1 MILKQRITLLTT
13 GIIIAIGIAV
23 IWSRSQTLRAEVMP
37 LPQNT
42 ETAVFAGG
50 CFWCMEPPFD
60 KLDGVVRA
68 ESGYTGG
75 HVDNPTYEQVSR
87 TETGHVEAVRV
98 TYDTSRISY
107 DDLLEVFWRQIDPTD
122 DGGQFVDRGTSYL
135 SGIFVNSEAQRTA
148 AEASKKKLAD
158 SGRFDAPIVTP
169 IRDATKFYLAEDYHQ
184 DYSKKNTLKYKYY
197 RFRSG
202 RDQFLDKWWG
212 EDRYYVPPV
221 RIASYTKPSTDE
233 LKGKLT
239 DLQFNVTQH
248 DATESPFNNDFWN
261 NTEPGI
267 YVDVVT
273 GEPLFSSLDKY
284 KSGTGW
290 PSFKKP
296 IESGR
301 VVEEVDY
308 KLLLPRTEVR
318 SKIGDSHLGHVFN
331 DGPEP
336 TGLRYCMNSASL
348 RFIPVDQLEAEGYGK
363 YEQLFTNKTT
373 KNKTEDEQSLAKA

>member
-1 MILKQRITLLTT
+1 MTRRKSVTMIYWKCSGGKLIPPMTVANSLIAARLT
-13 GIIIAIGIAV
+13 
-23 IWSRSQTLRAEVMP
+23 
-37 LPQNT
+37 
-42 ETAVFAGG
+42 
-50 CFWCMEPPFD
+50 C
-60 KLDGVVRA
+60 
-68 ESGYTGG
+68 
-75 HVDNPTYEQVSR
+75 QVSSS
-87 TETGHVEAVRV
+87 TAK
-98 TYDTSRISY
+98 
-107 DDLLEVFWRQIDPTD
+107 L
-122 DGGQFVDRGTSYL
+122 
-135 SGIFVNSEAQRTA
+135 QRTA

-169 IRDATKFYLAEDYHQ
+169 IRDVTKFYLAEDYHQ

-212 EDRYYVPPV
+212 EDRNYVPPV
-221 RIASYTKPSTDE
+221 RKASYTKPSTDE
-233 LKGKLT
+233 LKEKLT

-248 DATESPFNNDFWN
+248 DATESPFSNDYWN

-301 VVEEVDY
+301 VVEKVDY
-308 KLLLPRTEVR
+308 KLFLPRTEVR

-331 DGPEP
+331 DGPKP
-336 TGLRYCMNSASL
+336 TGLRYCVNSASL

-363 YEQLFTNKTT
+363 YEQLFTNKAT
-373 KNKTEDEQSLAKA
+373 KNETEDEQSLNKA